1 MKAPDI
7 WPEVMAILR
16 ANAGPVATAFA
27 LGCAISLLTVPA
39 QMAWQHAQ
47 VFSQEGWFRNF
58 GFPEPW
64 LGIWKAQ
71 GGFSFSNA
79 SFFLSAFGL
88 LQNSLFWAAISFV
101 AIFIRR
107 LVSGDLP
114 VLLLPVYVVALGFA
128 RVQLEYQM
136 AVAAFGSI
144 VRFAQIDPFSYAHIV
159 TYFTMALLLFPAVV
173 VLVSRL
179 PFREIFRLS
188 CLGLPI
194 ILMPP
199 ILDNYVLHRPVIYNF
214 YTPGLFPQPLNPLS
228 YLTVVSTGIK
238 LEAWVVA
245 GATFTYL
252 LYRTRSIPRSVA
264 AVLAVVL
271 AFVAVTTPIVTDQFH
286 LMLSQP
292 QFFAGFL
299 ILTYLLIIG
308 DLGLAQPK
316 MGTTIIRRMRLR
328 GIHFPA
334 MVVFGAFLVHPAILN
349 LGILEDYG
357 LVLAGAFIAFLIWQ
371 SATVFDDIYDRSEM
385 QGNSMY
391 LCYGLLTVVMAVL
404 AAIPFGP
411 LPLLLTVFAAYL
423 AIDYARLRSK
433 HYVFSGVVIGIASSL
448 SFLLG
453 SSIPITSP
461 ATQQPIAGI
470 ALALFAVFSVG
481 SLVKD
486 IATVEEDK
494 RSGVCTV
501 FTKFEM
507 RKVLPVVSTFVAAG
521 CILPVVFLNALPDLI
536 LFAAI
541 GCGNWLLIVLMK
553 SRSYRPVLALYFIE
567 GLWIF
572 YRMFLSH

>member
-1 MKAPDI
+1 MKDHEI
-7 WPEVMAILR
+7 LPELLPMLR
-16 ANAGPVATAFA
+16 TNVKSIGWSLVLGLAASALTAFA
-27 LGCAISLLTVPA
+27 EFAYDLRTF
-39 QMAWQHAQ
+39 
-47 VFSQEGWFRNF
+47 FSQGIWLKSLGLPVE
-58 GFPEPW
+58 W
-64 LGIWKAQ
+64 LGILRSSDATSFLDLHFLFFSR
-71 GGFSFSNA
+71 GF
-79 SFFLSAFGL
+79 
-88 LQNSLFWAAISFV
+88 LQNLLFWAAILFV
-101 AIFIRR
+101 VIFLLRVLR
-107 LVSGDLP
+107 GEFP
-114 VLLLPVYVVALGFA
+114 ALLLPAYVVALGFA
-128 RVQLEYQM
+128 RILLEYEM

-144 VRFAQIDPFSYAHIV
+144 VGFAWIDPFSYAHIV

-238 LEAWVVA
+238 LEALVVA
-245 GATFTYL
+245 SAAFTYL
-252 LYRTRSIPRSVA
+252 LYRTRSIPRSFA

-286 LMLSQP
+286 LMFSQP

-316 MGTTIIRRMRLR
+316 IGTTIIRRMRLR
-328 GIHFPA
+328 GAHFPA
-334 MVVFGAFLVHPAILN
+334 MVVFGAFLLQPAILS

-385 QGNSMY
+385 QGNSVY

-404 AAIPFGP
+404 AAIPFGL

-423 AIDYARLRSK
+423 AMHYARLRRR
-433 HYVFSGVVIGIASSL
+433 HYVFSGLVIGIASSL

-453 SSIPITSP
+453 ASIPITGP
-461 ATQQPIAGI
+461 VTRQPIGGI
-470 ALALFAVFSVG
+470 ALALFAVFSGG

-486 IATVEEDK
+486 IATVREDK
-494 RSGVCTV
+494 QSGVFTV

-507 RKVLPVVSTFVAAG
+507 RKMLPIVSTFVAAG

-541 GCGNWLLIVLMK
+541 GCGNWLLIVLMR
-553 SRSYRPVLALYFIE
+553 SRSYRPVLALYFTE